1 MYQAFSEVTPG
12 HRVHFIGIGGV
23 SMSALA
29 TILLS
34 KGYVVTGSDA
44 AKSVYTDRLETMGA
58 HIALGHRAKNA
69 AGSDVVIYSSAIGPD
84 NPERRF
90 ADDAGILSLE
100 RSALLGEIERMYRYP
115 VDVAGTHGKTS
126 TTGMLTHIF
135 MEAALDPTVLIGG
148 DLPLLDGNM
157 RIGSSDYF
165 LSEACEYHRSFLDFH
180 PYLAII
186 LNVEADHLDYYKD
199 LDDIK
204 DAFCDFA
211 HLSSG
216 AVVINIDDAGASDI
230 AKRIDRPLLTVSRS
244 DTNADFYAGNLTVA
258 SNGCYAFDVFD
269 KTGVLARIS
278 LSIPGVHH
286 VGNALCAFAAAASLG
301 VSPEAIAR
309 GLAAFHG
316 VKRRFELK
324 GEKRG
329 VRIYDDYAH
338 HATEI
343 CATLEALSRFDAP
356 HKYIVFQPHTYSRTL
371 ALFDDFAAALS
382 GAEHVIITD
391 IYAAREKDTGR
402 ISSRQLAEAIPGA
415 IYAPTFEE
423 AVSYLAAHVS
433 EGDIVMTVGAGNVYQ
448 IGEELLRI
456 LP

>member
-1 MYQAFSEVTPG
+1 MYRTFSEVTPG

-34 KGYVVTGSDA
+34 KGYHITGSDA
-44 AKSVYTDRLETMGA
+44 SRSLYTDRLETRGA
-58 HIALGHRAKNA
+58 HISFGHRAENVV
-69 AGSDVVIYSSAIGPD
+69 GSDVVIYSSAIGPD
-84 NPERRF
+84 NPERVF
-90 ADDAGILSLE
+90 ADTHGILSLE

-115 VDVAGTHGKTS
+115 IDVAGTHGKTS

-148 DLPLLDGNM
+148 DLAVLDGNM
-157 RIGSSDYF
+157 RIGATDYF

-186 LNVEADHLDYYKD
+186 LDIEADHLDYYKD

-204 DAFCDFA
+204 KAFCDFA
-211 HLSSG
+211 HLASG
-216 AVVINIDDAGASDI
+216 GVILNIDDKGVNDI
-230 AKRIDRPLLTVSRS
+230 APRINRPLITVSHKTS
-244 DTNADFYAGNLTVA
+244 TADFYANALSVDE
-258 SNGCYAFDVFD
+258 NGCYAFDVYD
-269 KTGVLARIS
+269 KSGFLARAA
-278 LSIPGVHH
+278 LQVPGLHH

-301 VSPEAIAR
+301 ISPATIAQ

-338 HATEI
+338 HPTEI
-343 CATLEALSRFDAP
+343 RATLEALAHLNAP
-356 HKYIVFQPHTYSRTL
+356 NKYIVFQPHTYSRTL
-371 ALFDDFAAALS
+371 TLFDDFIAALS
-382 GAEHVIITD
+382 TAPHVIITD
-391 IYAAREKDTGR
+391 IYAAREKDNGK
-402 ISSRQLAEAIPGA
+402 ISALQLANAISGA
-415 IYAPTFEE
+415 HYAKTFED
-423 AVSYLAAHVS
+423 AVSYLSAHVS
-433 EGDIVMTVGAGNVYQ
+433 DGDIVITVGAGNVYQ
-448 IGEELLRI
+448 IGEELLRR
-456 LP
+456 LS